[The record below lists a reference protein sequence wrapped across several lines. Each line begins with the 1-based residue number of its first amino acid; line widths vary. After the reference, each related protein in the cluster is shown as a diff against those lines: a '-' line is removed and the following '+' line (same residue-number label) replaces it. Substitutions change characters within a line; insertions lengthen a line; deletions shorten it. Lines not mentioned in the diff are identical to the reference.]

1 MTSHARAMRALLSL
15 VVFLAHSERS
25 TALRVAFLADT
36 GIGNSKPGSVWT
48 DFRGNVRT
56 PSYKVDGVECTK
68 YDSSYC
74 GEFSRAKDVFRLA
87 REAKADVI
95 VHAGDLDYVSSPE
108 SWLRF
113 LTEHAFRQGVGYVA
127 TKGNHDVDGWDG
139 VENLW
144 SGPRGYQAL
153 LSRQIPRRAK
163 TYGAYG
169 EDFSMTIG
177 NTLFILSSV
186 GSEQPGESANTEHY
200 EFLERALASS
210 DATWKVCVWH
220 MTQNAIQ
227 SSYKGDATG
236 FGAYEIC
243 RKHGALIVTGHAHVY
258 SRSYTMKRFG
268 TKVYGYTRQDLQVAD
283 WDRNTIRLR
292 AGDDGT
298 SGVCVVGIGGYKN
311 EAQLTD
317 SGIWAKVYSTSCQ
330 RTDSTCER
338 ARDANKFGLLLCDF
352 PEDAAARAGSCAL
365 RVVPGLGGDA
375 AAFRG
380 GARAQTTV
388 IDAFTITRDSSS
400 P

>member
-1 MTSHARAMRALLSL
+1 M
-15 VVFLAHSERS
+15 AH
-25 TALRVAFLADT
+25 
-36 GIGNSKPGSVWT
+36 
-48 DFRGNVRT
+48 
-56 PSYKVDGVECTK
+56 
-68 YDSSYC
+68 
-74 GEFSRAKDVFRLA
+74 
-87 REAKADVI
+87 
-95 VHAGDLDYVSSPE
+95 
-108 SWLRF
+108 
-113 LTEHAFRQGVGYVA
+113 
-127 TKGNHDVDGWDG
+127 
-139 VENLW
+139 
-144 SGPRGYQAL
+144 
-153 LSRQIPRRAK
+153 
-163 TYGAYG
+163 G

-236 FGAYEIC
+236 FGRYLNM

-292 AGDDGT
+292 PAHGT

-352 PEDAAARAGSCAL
+352 SRRPLLALAR
-365 RVVPGLGGDA
+365 RVLAVPRLGADA
-375 AAFRG
+375 AAFRAR
-380 GARAQTTV
+380 ARAQTTV
-388 IDAFTITRDSSS
+388 IDAFTIARDSSS